1 MASDVYTL
9 GKEIYRYILPSLM
22 RHYGKFVAIE
32 PKSKEY
38 FIGNTIAEAI
48 AKAKARFPDREFYVA
63 KIGSPE
69 GVIEKWKR

>member
-1 MASDVYTL
+1 MNELAKR
-9 GKEIYRYILPSLM
+9 GKELYEYFLPSLY
-22 RHYGKFVAIE
+22 RFSGQYVAIE
-32 PKSKEY
+32 PQSKEY
-38 FIGNTIAEAI
+38 FIAPTISEAI